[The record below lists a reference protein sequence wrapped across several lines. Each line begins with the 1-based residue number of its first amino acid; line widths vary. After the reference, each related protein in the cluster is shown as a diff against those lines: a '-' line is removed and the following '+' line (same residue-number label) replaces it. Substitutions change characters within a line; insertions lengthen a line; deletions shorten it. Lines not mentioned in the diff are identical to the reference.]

1 MIEIQQENPSLP
13 EINQEMIQFGVSIT
27 LSLHEKSSVDVTIR
41 LTGDDEVRKLNYGF
55 RGIDQT
61 TDVLSFNQDVV
72 DLETSRF
79 YLGDI
84 IISLDRVRQ
93 QASENSH
100 TMNEECTLLA
110 VHGTLHLLG
119 YDHATQ
125 DEKEEMWKMQEKVL
139 KQVLKEFQVNSG

>member
-110 VHGTLHLLG
+110 VHGTL
-119 YDHATQ
+119 
-125 DEKEEMWKMQEKVL
+125 
-139 KQVLKEFQVNSG
+139 